1 MSVRLWKLDVLVKA
15 YEQYQVEVRGLSK
28 MTAHLNARAVTR
40 CLRSVLGDD
49 PIDLRRLYGSAVVRF
64 VVESATRSGPR
75 MADAFAHALRS
86 FFRYLRVR
94 GLHDARLDE
103 VVPSVHFPGRL
114 ATVPTSLTEE
124 QFDQLLASLSGSTPS
139 ELRDRALVLMLA
151 RLGLRPVE
159 VASLRLTDID
169 WCLGG
174 VRVARRKTG
183 HGAVLPLP
191 ADVGHAVAAYLL
203 DGRPDSDS
211 GRVFVRHKYFVG
223 RPLRAV
229 AVSYAVTQALRRAGI
244 AESVS
249 GAYVLR
255 HTLATRMVRRGAKLK
270 EIADVLGH
278 RCLDTTGL
286 YAKVDLPSLRQVAMP
301 WPEVTP

>member
-1 MSVRLWKLDVLVKA
+1 MSVRLWKLDVLVTE
-15 YEQYQVEVRGLSK
+15 YEQYQLEVRGLSK
-28 MTAHLNARAVTR
+28 TTAHLDARMGTR
-40 CLRSVLGDD
+40 CLRALLGDD
-49 PIDLRRLYGSAVVRF
+49 PIDLRRLYGSDIVRF
-64 VVESATRSGPR
+64 VVESATMSGPR
-75 MADAFAHALRS
+75 MADAFTHALRS
-86 FFRYLRVR
+86 FLRYLRVR
-94 GLHDARLDE
+94 GLHDAGLDE

-124 QFDQLLASLSGSTPS
+124 QFDVLLASLSGTSPS
-139 ELRDRALVLMLA
+139 ALRDRAIVLMLA

-159 VASLRLTDID
+159 VASLQLTDID

-174 VRVARRKTG
+174 LRVARRKTG

-191 ADVGHAVAAYLL
+191 HDVGHAVAAYLL
-203 DGRPDSDS
+203 DGRPDSES
-211 GRVFVRHKYFVG
+211 GRVFVRRKHFVG
-223 RPLRAV
+223 RPLHARAIGC
-229 AVSYAVTQALRRAGI
+229 AVTQALRRAGI
-244 AESVS
+244 PETGS

-286 YAKVDLPSLRQVAMP
+286 YAKVDLPSLRKVAMP

>member
-1 MSVRLWKLDVLVKA
+1 MPVRLWKLDVLAKE
-15 YEQYQVEVRGLSK
+15 YEQYEIEVRGLSK
-28 MTAHLNARAVTR
+28 TTAHLSARMVTR
-40 CLRSVLGDD
+40 CLRALLGDD
-49 PIDLRRLYGSAVVRF
+49 PIDLRRLYGSDVVRF
-64 VVESATRSGPR
+64 VVDSATSSGPR
-75 MADAFAHALRS
+75 MADAFTHALRS

-94 GLHDARLDE
+94 GLHDVGLDE

-114 ATVPTSLTEE
+114 ATLPASLTEE
-124 QFDQLLASLSGSTPS
+124 QFAQLLASLTETSPSG
-139 ELRDRALVLMLA
+139 LRDRAIVLVLA

-159 VASLRLTDID
+159 VSALQLTDID

-191 ADVGHAVAAYLL
+191 PDVGHAVAAYLL